1 MPYVPTWKERIEDA
15 KPYLGPAIAVLV
27 VLALAG
33 WLAWHE
39 LWPREQAALAA
50 RPPREEVARQAA
62 QRRLSGEVDVLEK
75 TYRRALEAGEDT
87 TAASRL
93 LDRVIARQRERIQL
107 EPAGNA
113 VESKR
118 LARLEAER
126 ASLRSRVAAARSVVL
141 EREAQAAQA
150 AGLAGEA
157 QDKLREALQLQR
169 EANANAASEDLKD
182 FQRETRLAQIIEESE
197 IGPAHA
203 AVETAL
209 TLARAALTREQRGEA
224 LKAFTEARA
233 RQAELNQRHPETR
246 YADMTLLD
254 QIDGEIESIKAA
266 ELVEVSAA
274 KEHEA
279 DAAGTTGKVPEAAAA
294 YAAAAAVQREVNE
307 RFPRGRSVSTA
318 RAEELETKRQTVLST
333 APLARATALDR
344 EIAALLRRRQNA
356 SAAEKITA
364 AATLVEKAATEFPRS
379 RALDGALQRRLAYLA
394 LRTADLEALQELV
407 LSRLAPVPGA
417 KSLSMLK
424 TEVSQDLYARVMN
437 TNPSRN
443 PGRTL
448 PVDSVSWL
456 DAREFCER
464 LGWLLGC
471 PTRLPT
477 EAEFRAV
484 YGDGATAWS
493 AETSGGRSH
502 EAGRSPQ
509 GSATFENLAGNLAEW
524 LQPATEAGGSAPVAG
539 GSYLDGGDALRRLPI
554 TLVEKRERARHI
566 GFRVV
571 VELTPE

>member
-15 KPYLGPAIAVLV
+15 KPYLGPAIAGLV

-50 RPPREEVARQAA
+50 RPQQKEVALQAA
-62 QRRLSGEVDVLEK
+62 RRRLSGEVDVLEK

-87 TAASRL
+87 TAATRL
-93 LDRVIARQRERIQL
+93 LDRVIARQRERLRL
-107 EPAGNA
+107 EPEGNA

-126 ASLRSRVAAARSVVL
+126 ASLRSRVAAARSAVL
-141 EREAQAAQA
+141 EHEAQAAQA

-197 IGPAHA
+197 IEPAHT

-209 TLARAALTREQRGEA
+209 TLARAALTRDQRDEA

-233 RQAELNQRHPETR
+233 RQTELNQRHPETR

-254 QIDGEIESIKAA
+254 QIDGEIESINAA
-266 ELVEVSAA
+266 EQMKVSAE

-279 DAAGTTGKVPEAAAA
+279 DAAATAGKVPEAAAA
-294 YAAAAAVQREVNE
+294 YSAAEATQSEVNKK
-307 RFPRGRSVSTA
+307 FPRSRSVSTA
-318 RAEELETKRQTVLST
+318 RAEELEIKRQTVLST
-333 APLARATALDR
+333 APLARAAALDS
-344 EIAALLRRRQNA
+344 EIGALLRRRQNA

-364 AATLVEKAATEFPRS
+364 AAPLVERAATEFPRS

-394 LRTADLEALQELV
+394 LRAADLEALQELV
-407 LSRLAPVPGA
+407 FPRLVPLPEA
-417 KSLSMLK
+417 KGLSMLK
-424 TEVSQDLYARVMN
+424 TEVSQELYERVMN

-448 PVDSVSWL
+448 PVDSVSWH

-471 PTRLPT
+471 RTRLPT

-502 EAGRSPQ
+502 EAARLPPGTA
-509 GSATFENLAGNLAEW
+509 GFADLAGNLAEW
-524 LQPATEAGGSAPVAG
+524 LQPATEAGENAPVAG
-539 GSYLDGGDALRRLPI
+539 GSYLDAAGALRRLPI
-554 TLVEKRERARHI
+554 TLVEKRERARHS
-566 GFRVV
+566 GFRIV